1 MRQVIRRSH
10 HQGRD
15 VTDIHSF
22 GLWEVVS
29 GPVGRGPDLRF
40 PRQPWVGIRDDDRT
54 PKKASLRRVPS
65 PYPSHWFSHL

>member
-1 MRQVIRRSH
+1 
-10 HQGRD
+10 
-15 VTDIHSF
+15 
-22 GLWEVVS
+22 
-29 GPVGRGPDLRF
+29 VGRGPDLRF